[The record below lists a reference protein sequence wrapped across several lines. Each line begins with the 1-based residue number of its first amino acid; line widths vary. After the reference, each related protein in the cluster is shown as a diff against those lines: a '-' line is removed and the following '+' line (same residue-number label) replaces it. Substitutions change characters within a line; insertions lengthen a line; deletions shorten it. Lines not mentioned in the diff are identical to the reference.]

1 MTTDMT
7 IKNYTKVT
15 HDSGTAA
22 GPRGISWKSPSCLSR
37 P

>member
-7 IKNYTKVT
+7 IKNYSKVT

-22 GPRGISWKSPSCLSR
+22 GPEVYPGRVR
-37 P
+37 PA